1 MLKKE
6 FTVGCKQ
13 GFHLRPAQAL
23 MEAATAFS
31 STVMLQKNG
40 TDTEVDAKSILGLM
54 SLGLGYGQAV
64 TITTNGSDE
73 AEAMKAVGHLFE
85 TNFGE

>member
-13 GFHLRPAQAL
+13 GFHLRPAQKL

-31 STVMLQKNG
+31 STLMLRKK
-40 TDTEVDAKSILGLM
+40 DSDAEVDVKSILGLM
-54 SLGLGYGQAV
+54 SLGLGYQQEVVV
-64 TITTNGSDE
+64 TADGGDE
-73 AEAMKAVGHLFE
+73 AAAMEAIGALFDS
-85 TNFGE
+85 NFGE